1 MYIWIFNIY
10 AICFC
15 YLLYGRNFFMGGGGG
30 GGGQNQTGHCLHP
43 CDLNWPEF
51 YHGIEI
57 MPSWLVYIEFHHGTK
72 IMPFLNG
79 IKIMP
84 RWLFYYIYSISSWHY
99 FDANF
104 GVTYLHVTITLV
116 LTKILCW
123 TTAMIHISV
132 PYWQLTCF
140 GIENE

>member
-1 MYIWIFNIY
+1 MFLQNVIGR
-10 AICFC
+10 
-15 YLLYGRNFFMGGGGG
+15 YLIPYCAMCVLEEGSKRDGTNFFMGGR
-30 GGGQNQTGHCLHP
+30 QNQTGHCFHP
-43 CDLNWPEF
+43 CGLNWPEF
-51 YHGIEI
+51 YHGIKI

-99 FDANF
+99 FNANF
-104 GVTYLHVTITLV
+104 GVTYIHVTISLV

-123 TTAMIHISV
+123 IK
-132 PYWQLTCF
+132 
-140 GIENE
+140 